1 MAFLLKM
8 LLFCLHNKRH
18 TRVLFFLIHV
28 YAEFFAASIK
38 EYGLEKKVCCI
49 TTDNAAN
56 CRLARKLL
64 IAMEGF
70 KHLQQMPCQMHAL
83 NLLLQSVM
91 NHPELKE
98 LVKMSSGLTYFIG
111 ASHAAGSALRKGK
124 KIFKKTRGLAKAG
137 DTRFTAVHRCLQS
150 VLELKRP
157 LQYMA
162 EMHPELFAKK
172 EAMLAVLTDSNP
184 KSTEFFQLLAAVDA
198 FLEPISQAVM
208 AVQRDGTTL
217 SDCCRYWLYL
227 LQKLTTLVEQHYRE
241 PGPLSKSVIAH
252 IAASYFRRVKG
263 LDVPLLRLAL
273 FLDPRIRTAMLPP
286 AAATETSDDSMRA
299 RLLPIIVDV
308 RCQELLTSE
317 SSDSSSVVCFL
328 KLSALLLLA
337 WKLCL
342 WSCCCYIPSIKHNAL
357 TESNLNLKSSP
368 LTPCFHVS

>member
-1 MAFLLKM
+1 MQVRPTAVLKPNFLKPSGFSKQGCSVKDVA
-8 LLFCLHNKRH
+8 FCLHNKRH
-18 TRVLFFLIHV
+18 TRVLFFLIRLH
-28 YAEFFAASIK
+28 AEFFAASIE
-38 EYGLEKKVCCI
+38 EYGLRTKVCCI

-56 CRLARKLL
+56 CKLVRELL
-64 IAMEGF
+64 IAKKGF
-70 KHLQQMPCQMHAL
+70 EHFQQMPCQMHAL

-98 LVKMSSGLTYFIG
+98 LVKMCSRLTYFIG
-111 ASHAAGSALRKGK
+111 ASHAAGSALRKAK
-124 KIFKKTRGLAKAG
+124 EIFEKTRGLAKAG

-157 LQYMA
+157 LQYVG
-162 EMHPELFAKK
+162 ERYPELFAKR
-172 EAMLAVLTDSNP
+172 EEMLAVLTDSNP

-217 SDCCRYWLYL
+217 SDCCRYWLYI
-227 LQKLTTLVEQHYRE
+227 LQKLTTLAGQHYRQ
-241 PGPLSKSVIAH
+241 PGPLSRSVIAH

-286 AAATETSDDSMRA
+286 AAAGRETSDDSMPA
-299 RLLPIIVDV
+299 RLLPIIVHV
-308 RCQELLTSE
+308 SCQDQLTTE

-328 KLSALLLLA
+328 QLLALLLLA
-337 WKLCL
+337 WKLCFGPAAVTP
-342 WSCCCYIPSIKHNAL
+342 IP
-357 TESNLNLKSSP
+357 
-368 LTPCFHVS
+368 